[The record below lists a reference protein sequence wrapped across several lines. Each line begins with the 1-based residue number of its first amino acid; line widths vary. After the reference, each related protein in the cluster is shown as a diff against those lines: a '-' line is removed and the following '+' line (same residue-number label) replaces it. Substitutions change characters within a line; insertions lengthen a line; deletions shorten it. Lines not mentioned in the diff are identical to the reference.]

1 MPLNCNQTVTFH
13 LAINPKSSLFLNY
26 PKVELAYVWLL
37 NQVPTNGDQLSQ
49 VFPVKSTPPL
59 PLPGSLDLKEEYDA
73 SDGDPQEGNE
83 EQGKRDA
90 RALVHLAIATAATVG
105 GVAGVPTVI

>member
-1 MPLNCNQTVTFH
+1 M
-13 LAINPKSSLFLNY
+13 K
-26 PKVELAYVWLL
+26 
-37 NQVPTNGDQLSQ
+37 G
-49 VFPVKSTPPL
+49 TPPL
-59 PLPGSLDLKEEYDA
+59 PLSCSLDLKEEYGA
-73 SDGDPQEGNE
+73 CDGNPQEGNE